1 MRHVG
6 EQYWRSLLPALRRN
20 QRPQFCA
27 GHLAHVMM
35 PVASQANCCQ
45 MASINSLGRHVIAI
59 ARSLSA
65 VRRNGAMARRSV

>member
-1 MRHVG
+1 MRHVD
-6 EQYWRSLLPALRRN
+6 EQYWRSLRAWLRRN
-20 QRPQFCA
+20 HRLQFGA
-27 GHLAHVMM
+27 GHFAQWMR
-35 PVASQANCCQ
+35 PASSRANCCQ